1 MRILFAALISIPL
14 LVNVANAQ
22 EANASDILFLKIQEL
37 EGELASLRSELE
49 SQGYL
54 IEKLLSEDSIQIND
68 NNNESAKIASDENI
82 FRFEG
87 INDSKS
93 IDEVYDLAIAAL
105 NKKDFAAAK
114 QSFEYLADNF
124 NDKEKIPLSLFWLG
138 EISLLESN
146 LEESQ
151 NFFQRLASDH
161 PDHWRSPLAHKK
173 IGDILM
179 MSGELGAAKIKY
191 QFVVQSFPNNTAS
204 SLALQLLENM
214 E

>member
-1 MRILFAALISIPL
+1 MRILFAALISIHL

-68 NNNESAKIASDENI
+68 NNKESAKIASDENI

-105 NKKDFAAAK
+105 NEKDFAAAK
-114 QSFEYLADNF
+114 QSFKYLAENF

-161 PDHWRSPLAHKK
+161 PGHWRSPLAHKK

-191 QFVVQSFPNNTAS
+191 QFVVQSFPGNTAS